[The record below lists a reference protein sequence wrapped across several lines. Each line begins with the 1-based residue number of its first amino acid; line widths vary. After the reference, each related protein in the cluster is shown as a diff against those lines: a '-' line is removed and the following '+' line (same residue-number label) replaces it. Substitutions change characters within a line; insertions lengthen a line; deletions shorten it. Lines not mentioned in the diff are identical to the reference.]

1 MQILVFVHIFASRFH
16 LLARDGIFVKYFT
29 PYFIIYNPLPEHG
42 KYIFI
47 NSVFPSSSNCHMLIT
62 VTETKF
68 TNKINT
74 EKRLTYFKI
83 INADNRK
90 LFYFDALRVAMSVT
104 NTASRR
110 KKCQKRKIKT
120 NG

>member
-1 MQILVFVHIFASRFH
+1 MQILVFVHIFASQFH

-47 NSVFPSSSNCHMLIT
+47 NSVFPSSGNCHMLIT

-74 EKRLTYFKI
+74 EKTF
-83 INADNRK
+83 D
-90 LFYFDALRVAMSVT
+90 LFQ
-104 NTASRR
+104 N
-110 KKCQKRKIKT
+110 
-120 NG
+120 N